1 VWKKLKAKIKFTSK
15 EPKEAKGE
23 DILKKPQYRMMTPE
37 EAIDEYGVAVVHDPS
52 VLKKHNVYL
61 RLTSDMIEELNSIA
75 SIPDKSARSCL
86 LEQSG
91 FYKKILGK
99 TILDLFDT
107 PLRAQAFLLL
117 AEFISTGIIS
127 IDILNLS
134 CNNLRQDSAPVL
146 KAFAKST
153 IHTLNF
159 SNNCVNEAAIADI
172 IMCYKALH
180 TLDLSGNDL
189 GKFALLVAA
198 SIVNSDTVQ
207 KFNFSNNNLGENS
220 VLFVE
225 IIATSQMLRILDLSN
240 NNLNSQHVVAVAQY
254 IAKSNI
260 ISFAFSGNNLGQL
273 KEGDM
278 IEFLKILTNSKLR
291 ELDLSSNKLALYAE
305 TVAQYIA
312 KSNIISFVFS
322 GNNLGQLKEGDMIEF
337 LKILTNSKLHELD
350 LSSNKLALY
359 AETVANYVAKSN
371 IISFVF
377 SGNNLGQLKEGDMIE
392 FLKILTNS
400 KLRELDLSSNKLAL
414 YAETVAN
421 YVAKSNIISFVFS
434 DNNLGRN
441 GELFAQII
449 ITSQTLRELDLSSNN
464 LACCDLAVS
473 RTLATSKLD
482 TLDLSDNF
490 SCYTILYVTGEFTR
504 VDTIKLLDTSNDPN
518 IGRPNYCSNNSLAQ
532 LQEMMEYQHDQ
543 VPITIEI
550 VTGLT
555 QEIVQIIGDYNVCL
569 Q

>member
-1 VWKKLKAKIKFTSK
+1 MWKKLKAKIKFTSK

-305 TVAQYIA
+305 TVA
-312 KSNIISFVFS
+312 
-322 GNNLGQLKEGDMIEF
+322 
-337 LKILTNSKLHELD
+337 
-350 LSSNKLALY
+350 
-359 AETVANYVAKSN
+359 
-371 IISFVF
+371 
-377 SGNNLGQLKEGDMIE
+377 
-392 FLKILTNS
+392 
-400 KLRELDLSSNKLAL
+400 
-414 YAETVAN
+414 N

>member
-377 SGNNLGQLKEGDMIE
+377 S
-392 FLKILTNS
+392 
-400 KLRELDLSSNKLAL
+400 
-414 YAETVAN
+414 
-421 YVAKSNIISFVFS
+421 